1 MAARASWSGYLK
13 LSLVSCSVGL
23 FPATTQ
29 AERTRFNIIN
39 RKTGN
44 RVKRVFIDAETE
56 KVVDNGDQVKGFEV
70 GKGDYLLVEDDEIDD
85 IRIESTHTID
95 IERFVPREEV
105 NSRFLD
111 RPYYVAPDDKVAQE
125 AFAVI
130 REAME
135 KEKKAGIGRIVM
147 ARREY
152 MVLLEP
158 LERGILAT
166 TLRYPYE
173 MRSEEP
179 YFDDIPKTKISE
191 EMLDLAA
198 HIIDKKSGKF
208 EPEAF
213 EDRYEKALVA
223 LVKSKQA
230 GKPPPTQKDAPKPS
244 NVINLMDALKRSIS
258 AEKGGGRV
266 AAKGGAKVTAKRAAA
281 SRAPARSTAK
291 RRAAG

>member
-1 MAARASWSGYLK
+1 MAERASWSGYLK
-13 LSLVSCSVGL
+13 LSLVSCSVAL
-23 FPATTQ
+23 YPATTQ

-44 RVKRVFIDAETE
+44 RVKRVFIDAESE
-56 KVVDNGDQVKGFEV
+56 KVVPSDDQVKGFEA
-70 GKGDYLLVEDDEIDD
+70 GKGDYLLIEDEEIDD
-85 IRIESTHTID
+85 IRMESTHTID
-95 IERFVPREEV
+95 IERFVPRAEV

-130 REAME
+130 REAMVRE
-135 KEKKAGIGRIVM
+135 NKAGIGRIVM

-158 LERGILAT
+158 LDRGILAT

-173 MRSEEP
+173 MRAEER
-179 YFDDIPKTKISE
+179 YFDDIPNTKISD
-191 EMLDLAA
+191 EMLDLAS
-198 HIIDKKSGKF
+198 HIIEKKSGPFKPD
-208 EPEAF
+208 EF

-230 GKPPPTQKDAPKPS
+230 GKPPPTTKDTPKPS
-244 NVINLMDALKRSIS
+244 NVINLMDALKKSIS
-258 AEKGGGRV
+258 AEKGGKT
-266 AAKGGAKVTAKRAAA
+266 AARASAKPATAKRTA
-281 SRAPARSTAK
+281 RAPARSTAK

>member
-1 MAARASWSGYLK
+1 MAERASWSGYLK
-13 LSLVSCSVGL
+13 LSLVSCSVAL

-56 KVVDNGDQVKGFEV
+56 KVVDSNDQVKGFEV
-70 GKGDYLLVEDDEIDD
+70 GKGDYLLVEDDEIND

-130 REAME
+130 REAMA

-158 LERGILAT
+158 LDRGILAT

-173 MRSEEP
+173 MRAEDR

-198 HIIDKKSGKF
+198 HIIDKKSGSFKPD
-208 EPEAF
+208 EF

-230 GKPPPTQKDAPKPS
+230 GKPPPTSKDTPKPS
-244 NVINLMDALKRSIS
+244 NVINLMDALKKSIS
-258 AEKGGGRV
+258 AEKAGPSKT
-266 AAKGGAKVTAKRAAA
+266 AARASGKKATA
-281 SRAPARSTAK
+281 RAPARSTAK

>member
-1 MAARASWSGYLK
+1 MAPRATWNGYLK
-13 LSLVSCSVGL
+13 LSLVSCSVSL

-44 RVKRVFIDAETE
+44 RVKRVFIDADTE
-56 KVVDNGDQVKGFEV
+56 KVVERDDQVKGFEAS
-70 GKGDYLLVEDDEIDD
+70 KGDYLLVEDDEIDE
-85 IRIESTHTID
+85 IRMESTHTID
-95 IERFVPREEV
+95 IERFVPRDEV

-111 RPYYVAPDDKVAQE
+111 SPYYCAPDDKVAQE

-135 KEKKAGIGRIVM
+135 KEGKVGIARIVM
-147 ARREY
+147 ARREH

-158 LERGILAT
+158 LDRGILAT

-173 MRSEEP
+173 MRSEDQ
-179 YFDDIPKTKISE
+179 YFEDIPKTKVNA
-191 EMLDLAA
+191 EMLELAA

-208 EPEAF
+208 EPDEF

-244 NVINLMDALKRSIS
+244 NVINLMDALKKSIS
-258 AEKGGGRV
+258 AEKGGKAATATKKT
-266 AAKGGAKVTAKRAAA
+266 AAKATAR
-281 SRAPARSTAK
+281 RAPARSGAK

>member
-1 MAARASWSGYLK
+1 MAPRATWNGYLK
-13 LSLVSCSVGL
+13 LSLVSCSVSL
-23 FPATTQ
+23 FPATTS

-44 RVKRVFIDAETE
+44 RVKRVFIDADTE
-56 KVVDNGDQVKGFEV
+56 KVVDGDDQVKGFEA
-70 GKGDYLLVEDDEIDD
+70 GKGNYLLVEDDEIDD
-85 IRIESTHTID
+85 IRLESTHTID
-95 IERFVPREEV
+95 IEKFVPREQV
-105 NSRFLD
+105 NSRYMNS
-111 RPYYVAPDDKVAQE
+111 PYYCAPDDKVAQE

-135 KEKKAGIGRIVM
+135 KEGKVGIGRIVM
-147 ARREY
+147 ARREH

-173 MRSEEP
+173 MREEDA
-179 YFDDIPKTKISE
+179 YFGDIPKVKISE
-191 EMLDLAA
+191 EMLDLAS

-208 EPEAF
+208 EPAAF
-213 EDRYEKALVA
+213 EDRYEQALVA

-244 NVINLMDALKRSIS
+244 NVINLMDALKKSIS
-258 AEKGGGRV
+258 SEKGSKAAAGG
-266 AAKGGAKVTAKRAAA
+266 KKVTAK
-281 SRAPARSTAK
+281 APARAKATAK

>member
-1 MAARASWSGYLK
+1 MAERASWNGYLK
-13 LSLVSCSVGL
+13 LSLVSCSVSL

-29 AERTRFNIIN
+29 ADRTRFHVVN

-56 KVVDNGDQVKGFEV
+56 KVVDTDEQVKGFEV
-70 GKGDYLLVEDDEIDD
+70 GKGDYIYVEDDEIDD

-95 IERFVPREEV
+95 IERFVPRDDV

-130 REAME
+130 REAMA

-147 ARREY
+147 ARREH

-158 LERGILAT
+158 LDRGILAT

-173 MRSEEP
+173 MRAEER
-179 YFDDIPKTKISE
+179 YFDDIPKTKISP
-191 EMLDLAA
+191 EMLELAA
-198 HIIDKKSGKF
+198 HIIDKKSGPF
-208 EPEAF
+208 EPDAF

-223 LVKSKQA
+223 LVKSKQT
-230 GKPPPTQKDAPKPS
+230 GKPPPTPKDVPKPS
-244 NVINLMDALKRSIS
+244 NVINLMDALKKSIS
-258 AEKGGGRV
+258 AEKSGGRT
-266 AAKGGAKVTAKRAAA
+266 AARAQTRTTAKRTTRRRAA
-281 SRAPARSTAK
+281 RTGAK